1 MLSRGSLPELREVG
15 VLGFGMGIVELLLI
29 AVGLS
34 LDAFAVAIGKGLGM
48 TRLNGGQALIIAVFF
63 GGFQALMPLLGWA
76 LGVQFEQFVSAVEG
90 WIAFGLL
97 AFIGAKMI
105 WDAFHEGDGKDD
117 GEFKIDLRELVL
129 LAIATSIDAFAAGV
143 AFAMMDVDIVF
154 SVAVIGCVTFVF
166 SLVGVVIG
174 HQFGNRWE
182 RPSTVVGG
190 VILIA
195 IGLKV
200 LLESFGVL

>member
-1 MLSRGSLPELREVG
+1 
-15 VLGFGMGIVELLLI
+15 MGIVELLLI

-105 WDAFHEGDGKDD
+105 WDAFHEGDGEDD

>member
-1 MLSRGSLPELREVG
+1 
-15 VLGFGMGIVELLLI
+15 MGIVELLLI

-105 WDAFHEGDGKDD
+105 WDAFHEGDGEDD
-117 GEFKIDLRELVL
+117 GEFKR
-129 LAIATSIDAFAAGV
+129 
-143 AFAMMDVDIVF
+143 
-154 SVAVIGCVTFVF
+154 
-166 SLVGVVIG
+166 
-174 HQFGNRWE
+174 
-182 RPSTVVGG
+182 
-190 VILIA
+190 VILSIPKSKSNSLWGVMPSGTVTEEDA
-195 IGLKV
+195 KKDT
-200 LLESFGVL
+200 LEELDL

>member
-1 MLSRGSLPELREVG
+1 MREVG

-105 WDAFHEGDGKDD
+105 WDAFHEGDGEDD

>member
-1 MLSRGSLPELREVG
+1 MPKLWEVG
-15 VLGFGMGIVELLLI
+15 ALGFGMGIVELLLI

-34 LDAFAVAIGKGLGM
+34 LDAFAVAIGKGLSM
-48 TRLNGGQALIIAVFF
+48 TRLNGGQAFVIAAFF

-105 WDAFHEGDGKDD
+105 WDAFHEDGDEDD

-143 AFAMMDVDIVF
+143 AFAMMDVNIVF
-154 SVAVIGCVTFVF
+154 SVAVIGCVTFLF
-166 SLVGVVIG
+166 SLAGVAIG

-182 RPSTVVGG
+182 RPSTIVGG